1 MKKIPYIRESIRFFG
16 KYEVVDSFENVIP
29 CYNLATARS
38 IVKTLKE
45 EKKC

>member
-1 MKKIPYIRESIRFFG
+1 MKKVSYIRESRMFFG

-38 IVKTLKE
+38 IVKRLNGEKE
-45 EKKC
+45 C